1 MDGFSIFVLV
11 ILVVAIATVFA
22 GVKTVPQGYH
32 YTVERFRRYTTTMT
46 SGLNFI
52 VPFMDRIGSKVNMM
66 EQVID
71 VPTQEAVSYTHLTL
85 PTNREV

>member
-46 SGLNFI
+46 SGLMGAPVVVARGKGESGNAVAAAAANLALSF
-52 VPFMDRIGSKVNMM
+52 
-66 EQVID
+66 
-71 VPTQEAVSYTHLTL
+71 EAIPGRRS
-85 PTNREV
+85 